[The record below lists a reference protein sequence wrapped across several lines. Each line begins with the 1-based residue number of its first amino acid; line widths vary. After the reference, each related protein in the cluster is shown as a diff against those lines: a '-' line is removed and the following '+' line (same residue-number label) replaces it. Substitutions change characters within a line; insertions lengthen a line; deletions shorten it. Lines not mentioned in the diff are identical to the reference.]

1 MILTATECIYR
12 LADFAIDNGLV
23 APIDRSYTINRLLE
37 IMAQDA
43 PEDIDYKKAP
53 APETAT
59 AWLERLCDV
68 AVERGILQDSG
79 ERRDLFS
86 AKLMGAVT
94 PHPAMV
100 RERFALLKQQAG
112 PKAATGYFYKLCR
125 DVDYIRVDRIAK
137 NTRFFADT
145 EAGRLEITINLSKP
159 EKDPRDI
166 AAARNAVQAAYPRCM
181 LCAENPG
188 YAGRVGFPARQNHR
202 VIPLS
207 LNGKPWYLQYSP
219 YLYYNEHCIVFN
231 QEHIPMKVDRGTFE
245 RLFDFVDQYPHYFLG
260 SNADLPI
267 VGGSILSHDHFQGGN
282 HHFPMDDSPVR
293 IPLKAPVAGVT
304 AHVADWPMTCV
315 VLEGADRAALV
326 ELADRM
332 LAAWRGWSDPAC
344 DILAETDAPHNTITP
359 VARRTEAG
367 YRLYLVLRNN
377 RTSPEHPLGIFH
389 PHADLHHIKK
399 ENIGLIE
406 VMGLFILPGRLQKE
420 LAALAEYLTGARP
433 LTDAP
438 EAGSPLCQ
446 HWEWLRGIAAK
457 TGTALTDEEAEA
469 ALRQAVADKCA
480 RVLAD
485 AGVYKHTPEGDAGV
499 TRFLEG
505 LGYEA
510 SC

>member
-1 MILTATECIYR
+1 MKPTATECMYR
-12 LADFAIDNGLV
+12 LVDFAVDNGLV
-23 APIDRSYTINRLLE
+23 APIDRSYTVNRLLE
-37 IMAQDA
+37 IMGQDA
-43 PEDIDYKKAP
+43 PEDIPYEKAS

-59 AWLERLCDV
+59 AWLERLCDI

-86 AKLMGAVT
+86 AKLMGALT

-100 RERFALLKQQAG
+100 RERFALLRDQAG
-112 PKAATGYFYKLCR
+112 PQAATQYFYKLCR

-166 AAARNAVQAAYPRCM
+166 AAARNAAQTAYPKCM

-188 YAGRVGFPARQNHR
+188 YAGRIGFPARQNHR

-207 LNGKPWYLQYSP
+207 LNGRPWYLQYSP

-267 VGGSILSHDHFQGGN
+267 VGGSILSHDHFQGGR
-282 HHFPMDDSPVR
+282 HRFPMDDSPVR
-293 IPLKAPVAGVT
+293 IPLTAPVEGV
-304 AHVADWPMTCV
+304 AAWVADWPMTCV
-315 VLEGADRAALV
+315 VLKGTDRAALV

-332 LAAWRGWSDPAC
+332 LAAWRRYSDPAC

-359 VARRTEAG
+359 VARKEGGA
-367 YRLYLVLRNN
+367 YKLYLVLRNN
-377 RTSPEHPLGIFH
+377 RTSAEHPLGIFH

-420 LAALAEYLTGARP
+420 LSELAKYLTGARP
-433 LTDAP
+433 MCDAP
-438 EAGSPLCQ
+438 AEGSPLCQ
-446 HWEWLRGIAAK
+446 HWAWLRSIAEK
-457 TGTALTDEEAEA
+457 TGTALSGDEAGA
-469 ALRQAVADKCA
+469 ALRQAVAEKCA

-485 AGVYKHTPEGDAGV
+485 AGVYKRTPEGNAGV
-499 TRFLEG
+499 LRFLSG
-505 LGYEA
+505 LGYGTVD
-510 SC
+510 